1 MTINWKKTKRIA
13 LHICFWIC
21 YLLFYSFLYGYRTGT
36 IGSAMLQSSY
46 TLPIDMAATYFA
58 IYFLIPKFLLRRKYV
73 LYFLLLIT
81 STVIAAATTRLINY
95 YYVIPRFS
103 PDYDISKYPL
113 FTFSFF
119 ILTYNIYPVVIL
131 ASAIKLLKS
140 LFEERYKRM
149 DLEIQNQSSE
159 LALLRNQINPHFLFN
174 TLNNI
179 HTLITRDSDKAA
191 DALMRLSEIMRYMLY
206 ETTVELVPIEKEI
219 EYIQSYI
226 ELQKLR
232 LTNPQN
238 IHCKLDSN
246 MRGFLI
252 APMLFIPF
260 IENTF
265 KHSDK
270 NNKIEPII
278 ITLELNEKKI
288 FFSSSNPIKSKHE
301 ESLDK
306 VGGIGLKNVK
316 RRLELLYPTNYS
328 LQIAE
333 KNSTFT
339 VQLTINL
346 YDN

>member
-13 LHICFWIC
+13 LHLCFWIS
-21 YLLFYSFLYGYRTGT
+21 FYFFYASLYGYISGNFKNVL
-36 IGSAMLQSSY
+36 LQSLF
-46 TLPIDMAATYFA
+46 TLPIDICITYFT
-58 IYFLIPKFLLRRKYV
+58 IYFLIPRYLLKKKYFYYILFLIFSCLFAGAAERLLNHFYV
-73 LYFLLLIT
+73 
-81 STVIAAATTRLINY
+81 
-95 YYVIPRFS
+95 
-103 PDYDISKYPL
+103 YPL
-113 FTFSFF
+113 FYPKYIPAEIPIFTLRFF
-119 ILTYNIYPVVIL
+119 NITVSIFLVVIL
-131 ASAIKLLKS
+131 ANAIKILKFW
-140 LFEERYKRM
+140 LNEKHHRM
-149 DLEIQNQSSE
+149 ELEIQNQSSE

-179 HTLITRDSDKAA
+179 HTLITKDSDKAA

-232 LTNPQN
+232 LTNPQY
-238 IHCKLDSN
+238 IHCKLDDN
-246 MRGFLI
+246 LKGFLI

-270 NNKIEPII
+270 NNKNEPISI
-278 ITLELNEKKI
+278 SLRTDGQGI
-288 FFSSSNPIKSKHE
+288 FFSSSNPIRSKHE

-316 RRLELLYPTNYS
+316 RRLELLYPNNYS
-328 LQIAE
+328 LEIAE